1 MLNPTTQQ
9 FRTAK
14 ISGIALK
21 QVSKTH
27 STLRQS
33 NLQLQNESAPMSRRK
48 RAVEH
53 GKCATGLF
61 DAHPG
66 MQDRVLLNYTKLEN
80 AHEVRRRTFDFLL
93 CIEVQQIF
101 SCPSSLLKHYQM
113 PECFYVNNCGFE
125 LVQQFYHATT
135 AAEIGDVANTVSA
148 CADQP

>member
-1 MLNPTTQQ
+1 
-9 FRTAK
+9 
-14 ISGIALK
+14 
-21 QVSKTH
+21 
-27 STLRQS
+27 
-33 NLQLQNESAPMSRRK
+33 MSRRK

-125 LVQQFYHATT
+125 LV
-135 AAEIGDVANTVSA
+135 
-148 CADQP
+148 